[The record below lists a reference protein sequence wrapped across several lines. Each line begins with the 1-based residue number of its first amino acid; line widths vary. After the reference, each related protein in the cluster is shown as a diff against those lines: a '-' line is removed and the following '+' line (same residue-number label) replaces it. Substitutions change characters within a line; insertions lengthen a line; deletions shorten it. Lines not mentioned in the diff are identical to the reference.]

1 MHQSINEVLK
11 RLDTQPILVDVGAS
25 GSPPKVW
32 GSIASHSSYIG
43 FDPDLRELY
52 DIKEGQFARSII
64 INKAVT
70 NAVDTGKVRF
80 YLTHSPFCSST
91 LPPDTMSLSNYLFS
105 DLFVVEREVAVPVST
120 LSTVLEQLGVHKI
133 DWFKTDSQGTDL
145 QLFQSLPDD
154 MRSRV
159 LAVDIEPGLID
170 AYQGED
176 LFVDAHRELVR
187 QGYWLASLEVQG
199 SVRMRRT
206 SLQSIASHYSR
217 LTDNDIYQAVR
228 RSPSWCE
235 TTYLRTIESLDQRN
249 ADSRDYALLWVFAM
263 VLQQWGYALDI
274 ACAYKQKFVH
284 DPISSLL
291 RDLPLQLI
299 IAKNRNTRVRLLP
312 HQIKQNMR
320 VVLGRLLPH
329 QIKRFLKQLTMWKH
343 S

>member
-1 MHQSINEVLK
+1 MHQKIKEVLK
-11 RLDTQPILVDVGAS
+11 RLDIQPVLVDVGAS

-32 GSIASHSSYIG
+32 DSIASHSFYIG
-43 FDPDLRELY
+43 FDADQRELH
-52 DIKEGQFARSII
+52 DTREGQFAHSII
-64 INKAVT
+64 VNKAVT
-70 NAVDTGKVRF
+70 NVTDTGEVPF

-91 LPPDTMSLSNYLFS
+91 LPPDIASLSNYLFS

-120 LSTVLEQLGVHKI
+120 LSTVLERLGVQRV

-145 QLFQSLPDD
+145 RLFQSLPDD

-187 QGYWLASLEVQG
+187 QGYWLASLEVKG

-206 SLQSIASHYSR
+206 SLQSMANHYPGLTASVM
-217 LTDNDIYQAVR
+217 DQAVR
-228 RSPSWCE
+228 QSPGWCE
-235 TTYLRTIESLDQRN
+235 STYLRTIESLDQRN
-249 ADSRDYALLWVFAM
+249 ANSRDYALLWVFAM
-263 VLQQWGYALDI
+263 VQQQWGYALDI
-274 ACAYKQKFVH
+274 ACAYEQKFVR
-284 DPISSLL
+284 DTISSLL

-299 IAKNRNTRVRLLP
+299 IAKNRNMRVLLRRLLP
-312 HQIKQNMR
+312 HQIR
-320 VVLGRLLPH
+320 
-329 QIKRFLKQLTMWKH
+329 RFLTQLISWKH